1 MVCIGLRATPKEVYY
16 SIIREKEDE
25 LEVEVIDKF
34 IIPKA
39 LSVPD
44 KLSYIHTLLFT
55 VINEYSV
62 EKAVLRRCEDNAQTK
77 DTFRLYLEGVIQELI
92 SNCTISKYDACKLS
106 ELGRLLG
113 KKDKELKQCVDGE
126 NIFEFDNWSFKKE
139 ERESILCA
147 LAAINL

>member
-1 MVCIGLRATPKEVYY
+1 MVSIGFRATPKEVYY
-16 SIIREKEDE
+16 SIIKENKEGICLD
-25 LEVEVIDKF
+25 VVDKF

-44 KLSYIHTLLFT
+44 KLSYIRTSLLT
-55 VINEYSV
+55 IINEYSV
-62 EKAVLRRCEDNAQTK
+62 ERAILRRCEDNAQTK

-92 SNCTISKYDACKLS
+92 SNCTIIKYDACKLS
-106 ELGRLLG
+106 EMGRLLG

-126 NIFEFDNWSFKKE
+126 DLFGFGEWSFKKE

-147 LAAINL
+147 LAASNL